1 MDPQLRPAGYQLVPL
16 TKLLL
21 NPLHAVLIADGVG
34 VGKTISAAYIL
45 DHFSSQRQGP
55 CLVVCPSALVEKW
68 RLELKSK
75 FRKNARTIRSYEEL
89 ETTSI
94 ELQQESSAQIYIS
107 SYSFLKELRTSGPF
121 PVLII
126 DEIHNFRN
134 HETQRWKAAHDLASN
149 GQWLAGLSATPINNS
164 ISDLGAE
171 FSILMPQ
178 FHPNVVGALVED
190 IWQGNEFPL
199 LEPYL
204 TRFTK
209 EQLGIHFASRHVS
222 QVAVT
227 FPRSYGDHVRKVI
240 AARRGREQRPGSYP
254 MDSITL
260 FREAASSP
268 LAFEISTEERT
279 SLSPDPKL
287 SALLEI
293 LRRQTAQV
301 LVFCQFV
308 ATADYIEAA
317 VEGRDV
323 FKLTGEVPVA
333 DRGDLIEDFR
343 RNQSAILVLTQVGS
357 EGLDFQFCN
366 VVINYDLHWNPMV
379 LEQRIGRCDRVGQEK
394 DVVEVFNLRV
404 TDSIDDRVIQT
415 IGRKLALLVGTPLD
429 PKPIMAQEN
438 QLFDHETLSQETR
451 RAKNLLKALELV
463 SPLKTHDAA
472 ILSYIDETYARA
484 GGTMSGSP
492 ADWIS
497 SGPKADAWVDSIIQS
512 GGRFSQRI
520 RKLQSY
526 VS

>member
-21 NPLHAVLIADGVG
+21 NPLRAVLIADGVG

-55 CLVVCPSALVEKW
+55 CLVVCPSSLVDKW

-75 FRKNARTIRSYEEL
+75 FRKNARTIRSAEEF
-89 ETTSI
+89 ETTVI
-94 ELQQESSAQIYIS
+94 ELQQESSSEIYIS
-107 SYSFLKELRTSGPF
+107 SYSFLNKLETTGPF

-134 HETQRWKAAHDLASN
+134 PETQLWRAAHDLAN
-149 GQWLAGLSATPINNS
+149 RGKWIAGLSATPINNA

-171 FSILMPQ
+171 FSVLMPN
-178 FHPNVVGALVED
+178 FDPIVVAALVED

-209 EQLGIHFASRHVS
+209 EQLGIHFAVRHVS

-227 FPRSYGDHVRKVI
+227 LPKSYGDHVRKVI
-240 AARRGREQRPGSYP
+240 AARRGREQRPDSYP

-260 FREAASSP
+260 FREATSSP

-293 LRRQTAQV
+293 LEQQPAQV
-301 LVFCQFV
+301 LVFCQFI
-308 ATADYIEAA
+308 ATVDYIEAA

-333 DRGDLIEDFR
+333 DREALIEDFR
-343 RNQSAILVLTQVGS
+343 RSQSAVLVLTQVGS

-404 TDSIDDRVIQT
+404 TDSIDDRVIR
-415 IGRKLALLVGTPLD
+415 IVGRKLALLVGTPLD
-429 PKPIMAQEN
+429 QKPIVAQGN
-438 QLFDHETLSQETR
+438 QLFDRETLSQETR
-451 RAKNLLKALELV
+451 RAKDLMRVLELV
-463 SPLKTHDAA
+463 SPLMTKDAA
-472 ILSYIDETYARA
+472 ILPYIDETYARA
-484 GGTMSGSP
+484 GGTMAASP
-492 ADWIS
+492 TDWIS
-497 SGPKADAWVDSIIQS
+497 SGPKADAWVDSIILS
-512 GGRFSQRI
+512 AGRFSQRMQ
-520 RKLQSY
+520 KLQSY